1 MNPTTSVCLTIGDR
15 TSTEGHHPGLHSST
29 GESCFPDEQRACSGS
44 GSRKEAG
51 DVGMGIAK
59 GSQAGLDAG
68 QTAKRSLG
76 KKVHLWLRGGGYAG
90 ERANR

>member
-1 MNPTTSVCLTIGDR
+1 M
-15 TSTEGHHPGLHSST
+15 
-29 GESCFPDEQRACSGS
+29 
-44 GSRKEAG
+44 
-51 DVGMGIAK
+51 GMGIAK